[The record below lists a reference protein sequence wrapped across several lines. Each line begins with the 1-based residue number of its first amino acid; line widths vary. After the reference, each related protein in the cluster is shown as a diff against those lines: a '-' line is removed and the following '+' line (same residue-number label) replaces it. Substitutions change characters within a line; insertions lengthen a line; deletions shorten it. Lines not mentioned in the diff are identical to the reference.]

1 MKQRRS
7 GEAASPRGDG
17 PPTELAQKVEST
29 SPSTGQKVVAKA
41 AGVQKAQ
48 KAPPVS
54 ASVAAAL
61 LAAKLAGGVS

>member
-1 MKQRRS
+1 
-7 GEAASPRGDG
+7 
-17 PPTELAQKVEST
+17 VEST

-41 AGVQKAQ
+41 AGVQQKAQ

-61 LAAKLAGGVS
+61 LAAKLAGGES